1 MNERLILSKMY
12 FDIADIYRISQVEDN
27 DGLMKQSRQKVYED
41 IKCSLSQKTIS
52 SLNQDT
58 NTNTLTM
65 KHILFVSDEID
76 IKPSDIVYVKNKN
89 EYFKAGE
96 CFVYPDSHSEILLT
110 QSEKVSI

>member
-12 FDIADIYRISQVEDN
+12 FDVADIYRISQVEDN

-65 KHILFVSDEID
+65 KHMLFVSDEIE
-76 IKPSDIVYVKNKN
+76 IKPSDIVHILNKN
-89 EYFKAGE
+89 QYFKVGE
-96 CFVYPDSHSEILLT
+96 CFVYPMSHSEAILT
-110 QSEKVSI
+110 ISEKVSI

>member
-12 FDIADIYRISQVEDN
+12 FDIADVYRISQLEDK

-41 IKCSLSQKTIS
+41 IKCSLSKKTIS

-58 NTNTLTM
+58 NTNTLTI
-65 KHILFVSDEID
+65 KHMLFVSDEID
-76 IKPSDIVYVKNKN
+76 IKPSDIVYITNKN
-89 EYFKAGE
+89 EYYEAGE
-96 CFVYPDSHSEILLT
+96 CFIYPASHSEILLT

>member
-58 NTNTLTM
+58 NTN
-65 KHILFVSDEID
+65 ILFVSDEID
-76 IKPSDIVYVKNKN
+76 IKPSDIVYIKNKN
-89 EYFKAGE
+89 EYYKAGE
-96 CFVYPDSHSEILLT
+96 FFVYPASHSEILLT
-110 QSEKVSI
+110 QNEKVSI

>member
-12 FDIADIYRISQVEDN
+12 FDVADIYRISQVEDN
-27 DGLMKQSRQKVYED
+27 DGLMKQSRQKIYED
-41 IKCSLSQKTIS
+41 IKCSLSKKTIS
-52 SLNQDT
+52 SLNPDT
-58 NTNTLTM
+58 NTNTLIM
-65 KHILFVSDEID
+65 KHMLFVSDEID

-96 CFVYPDSHSEILLT
+96 GLIYPASHSEILLT

>member
-12 FDIADIYRISQVEDN
+12 FDVADIYRISQVEDN
-27 DGLMKQSRQKVYED
+27 DGLMKQNRQKIYED
-41 IKCSLSQKTIS
+41 IKCSLSKKTIS
-52 SLNQDT
+52 SLNPDT
-58 NTNTLTM
+58 NTNTLIM
-65 KHILFVSDEID
+65 KHMLFVSDEID

-96 CFVYPDSHSEILLT
+96 GLIYPASHSEILLT

>member
-1 MNERLILSKMY
+1 MNERSILSKMY
-12 FDIADIYRISQVEDN
+12 FDKADIYRITEVEDEY
-27 DGLMKQSRQKVYED
+27 GITRQSRQKVYES

-52 SLNQDT
+52 SLNPDT
-58 NTNTLTM
+58 NTNTLAI
-65 KHILFVSDEID
+65 KHMLFVSDEVE

-96 CFVYPDSHSEILLT
+96 CFVYPASHSEILLT

>member
-1 MNERLILSKMY
+1 MSERTILSNMY
-12 FDIADIYRISQVEDN
+12 FDIADVYRINQVEDN

-58 NTNTLTM
+58 NTNTLTIKNM
-65 KHILFVSDEID
+65 LFVSDEID
-76 IKPSDIVYVKNKN
+76 IKPSDIIHIKNKN
-89 EYFKAGE
+89 LYFKAGE
-96 CFVYPDSHSEILLT
+96 CFIYPASHSEILLT